1 VIKQYIFLVLSLTI
15 FVVACKEEENA
26 PQVTFPEA
34 QSLELMPGSQSTL
47 NFTVS
52 GGYWELYSNQPVWC
66 RLSYDVQI
74 NQASVSGEEGSVTVQ
89 VFATDDLASFSES
102 TTCNLVLNVAG
113 QTKNLCTVTRKAYT
127 SIFSL
132 WQDQEL
138 LEPGTLLQLSYEG
151 ETSLRIENNFGTPV
165 VQSSDWLEV
174 SSDGAGSY
182 TLSLDANRSRKYPI
196 YDGYITFLADQ
207 IASVEYRYPV
217 AFPGMDPEKIKITG
231 YQYQPAGQNEVYT
244 IPAYGWQVSSD
255 GHTMTYVRPN
265 GDVVVVPGTLSV
277 TADALNDE
285 LVFAVFS
292 DNRFVPVYGT
302 EFYHIVQQQ
311 SNIYISVDALPDQVP
326 SRSVSLYAFS
336 AKQWESLA
344 NNIIDDE
351 SFYSPNALFS
361 FSQQTEA
368 TGFEIEY
375 YHWTDYEI
383 YQLGVERGAEADVKS
398 LIRMQEPCV
407 DDGAIF
413 TTHTAEV
420 PVNAYT
426 GNKALTVGILY
437 NAETWN
443 NATADVLNYRLI
455 DLSTGAD
462 VANTDGYTLDAGLS
476 QAGKWQFDLGFPGTL
491 AQPLLLVIY
500 DSSDRTQV
508 LKALVIDNQ

>member
-1 VIKQYIFLVLSLTI
+1 MVKNYIFLALSLVF
-15 FVVACKEEENA
+15 FVVACKEEEND
-26 PQVTFPEA
+26 PPVVFPEV
-34 QSLELMPGSQSTL
+34 QSLELSPSSQSAL

-52 GGYWELYSNQPVWC
+52 GGYWELYSDQPVWC

-74 NQASVSGEEGSVTVQ
+74 NQASVSGGEGNVAVQ
-89 VFATDDLASFSES
+89 VLVTDDLASFTES
-102 TTCNLVLNVAG
+102 TACNLVLNVAG

-127 SIFSL
+127 AIFSL

-151 ETSLRIENNFGTPV
+151 ETSFRIENNFGTPV

-182 TLSLDANRSRKYPI
+182 TLSLDANHSRKYPI
-196 YDGYITFLADQ
+196 NDGYLTFSSDY
-207 IASVEYRYPV
+207 IAGVEYRYPV
-217 AFPGMDPEKIKITG
+217 AFPGMDPEKVKITG
-231 YQYQPAGQNEVYT
+231 YQYQPAGQNEIYT
-244 IPAYGWQVSSD
+244 IPAYGWQVSAD
-255 GHTMTYVRPN
+255 GKTLIYVRAN
-265 GDVVVVPGTLSV
+265 GDVVEVPGTLSV

-285 LVFAVFS
+285 LVFAAFA
-292 DNRFVPVYGT
+292 DNCFVPVDGT
-302 EFYHIVQQQ
+302 EFYHIVQHQ
-311 SNIYISVDALPDQVP
+311 SNISITVDALPDQVL

-336 AKQWESLA
+336 AKRWESLA
-344 NNIIDDE
+344 NKTIDE
-351 SFYSPNALFS
+351 ETLYSPNALFA
-361 FSQQTEA
+361 FTQQVASE
-368 TGFEIEY
+368 GFEVEY

-398 LIRMQEPCV
+398 LIRMQEPAV
-407 DDGAIF
+407 ADGTIF
-413 TTHTAEV
+413 TTHTAVV

-437 NAETWN
+437 DAETWN

-476 QAGKWQFDLGFPGTL
+476 QAGKWQFDLGFPGSL